1 MVALDFENYNKK
13 GLQSLL
19 QKLEKAGLPVK
30 DVVADNKSKRENGYA
45 VKSATLTFESGQSLV
60 LKIKAGGSLY
70 QTKLNGKVL
79 AIKNYIKA
87 ETFTD
92 EVMDYVKANE
102 PAYKKN
108 KEKAMSRVRVVAPKV
123 KAVNTSIAE
132 QVTVFSTTLEEI
144 KGQTEAVRVQLDAL
158 TNPIAAK
165 LNALGD
171 LQNQIDAENSKSTE
185 LQLRL
190 ETLKSG
196 IMESAYFPKAGSP
209 EYVVQKAGFTMVQDE
224 GRILG
229 FRDFGKTGKM
239 VPAVEYKNIP
249 KEVLKAMKAVIQDD
263 LDYEDEDGKHPF
275 HLDAPIKHIFE
286 AAGTAPVQIDR
297 IQIANDM
304 MHGDGRHPKLKAAFV
319 EGFNNSCSI
328 TDAIAFIESFSDEE
342 LMKLMKDEEN
352 IFEGVELKAEG
363 KIARLTKQEFL
374 AYIQAP
380 EEAVILEAVDLFNA
394 HQEEQGMPVRAM
406 ILECGDTSMGEG
418 AMPNSVGSEVIA
430 SPDQRGTY
438 AERSETTGWN
448 VFQDTTILS
457 PFTYPVPAMAA
468 LGARGDCHRCGADM
482 EAYGTGKICPSC
494 GLMDGMDSMIVES
507 GTEVTLKGHRTEG
520 DILAGKTAI
529 IMESV
534 PTVDGPYYKAQVDGL
549 IYRGIP
555 SGMILEAVGQ
565 DTSIDRSGEHDIND
579 PKHVDDPDHENYG
592 DKKKPCPWCGS
603 DVHEERC
610 IACDRQYPMATA
622 DRAAWVAANREL
634 KVDEFPEDF
643 E

>member
-70 QTKLNGKVL
+70 QAKLNGKVL

-132 QVTVFSTTLEEI
+132 QVTVFSTSLEEI

-158 TNPIAAK
+158 TSPIAAK

-185 LQLRL
+185 LQAQL
-190 ETLKSG
+190 EGLKSG
-196 IMESAYFPKAGSP
+196 IMESAGKPKMFS
-209 EYVVQKAGFTMVQDE
+209 VVTT
-224 GRILG
+224 
-229 FRDFGKTGKM
+229 TGKVKLSTDDEQEARDYVKGDAHTEM
-239 VPAVEYKNIP
+239 LKILKGPKGENI
-249 KEVLKAMKAVIQDD
+249 L
-263 LDYEDEDGKHPF
+263 
-275 HLDAPIKHIFE
+275 E

-297 IQIANDM
+297 LQIANDM

-319 EGFNNSCSI
+319 DGFNNSCSI
-328 TDAIAFIESFSDEE
+328 TDAIDFIESFSDEE

-352 IFEGVELKAEG
+352 IFEGVGLKVEDDVF
-363 KIARLTKQEFL
+363 RLTKQEFL
-374 AYIQAP
+374 AHIQAP
-380 EEAVILEAVDLFNA
+380 EETVILEAIGLFNA

-406 ILECGDTSMGEG
+406 ILECGDTSMGED

-438 AERSETTGWN
+438 AERSEPTGWN

-457 PFTYPVPAMAA
+457 PFTYPAPEVAT
-468 LGARGDCHRCGADM
+468 LGARGDCSRCGADM

-592 DKKKPCPWCGS
+592 GKKKPCPWCGS
-603 DVHEERC
+603 DVQEERC